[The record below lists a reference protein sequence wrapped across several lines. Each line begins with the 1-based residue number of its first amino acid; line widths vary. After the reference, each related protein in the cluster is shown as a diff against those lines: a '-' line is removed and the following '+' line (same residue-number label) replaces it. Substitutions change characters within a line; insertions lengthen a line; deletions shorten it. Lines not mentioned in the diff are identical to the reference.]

1 VKPLDIYRNLCLLSG
16 MRVPFTHA
24 PHARR
29 SQWSFAQREAA
40 RQRALSCQPWKHSTG
55 PRSQRGKIISSR
67 NAYKHGGYSQ
77 DIKDIRLML
86 RMMAMR
92 LAILKEIQ
100 KTKHAA
106 ERKKSRNELSSR
118 QTLLRVQKP
127 CGMTKSRAYATA
139 SRNRSPP

>member
-1 VKPLDIYRNLCLLSG
+1 

-40 RQRALSCQPWKHSTG
+40 R
-55 PRSQRGKIISSR
+55 QRGKIISSR